1 MNSCKDF
8 EQINF
13 SPFNFFNDQ
22 GQEDMTDPDLNYF
35 NDLNSNYFDA
45 GISQKKMLKDTFA
58 I

>member
-8 EQINF
+8 EQINS
-13 SPFNFFNDQ
+13 SPFNFFNYQ

-45 GISQKKMLKDTFA
+45 GIS
-58 I
+58 

>member
-22 GQEDMTDPDLNYF
+22 VQKDMRDPGLNYF
-35 NDLNSNYFDA
+35 NDLNSNYFHI
-45 GISQKKMLKDTFA
+45 GIS
-58 I
+58 